1 MYPIIYDIIYD
12 IIYEINY
19 YSNIIVFQVYKL
31 IFNLKE
37 S

>member
-1 MYPIIYDIIYD
+1 MYPIIYD

-19 YSNIIVFQVYKL
+19 YSNIIVFKVYKL